1 MKQVGNIISWVSLA
15 GVIILFVMFFRSHGE
30 ESVTTQDEPSE
41 IQDSAS
47 TASPVANNIAYIKI
61 DSLMKYYKKADE
73 LRKELNESRIK
84 FDSELSS
91 KQKKL
96 MSDAESFRIRA
107 ATMSSFEAQQRQKEL
122 LEREQQL
129 MQLEQNYGQRLAYT
143 EAGFSN
149 EINDS
154 LNAFLAVFVKS
165 KSYDVILSDNQ
176 TGAVLWGNPGN
187 DITQEVIEG
196 LNARLGVLDST
207 NTAQ

>member
-1 MKQVGNIISWVSLA
+1 VNQVGNIFSVISLI
-15 GVIILFVMFFRSHGE
+15 GVVVLFFMMPDRAEVE
-30 ESVTTQDEPSE
+30 ETATNAAEQE
-41 IQDSAS
+41 IAESDSGKADAS
-47 TASPVANNIAYIKI
+47 TKVAFIKV

-73 LRKELNESRIK
+73 LREELNQSRIK

-107 ATMSSFEAQQRQKEL
+107 ATMSNFEAQQRQKEL

-143 EAGFSN
+143 EAGFSK
-149 EINDS
+149 EITDS
-154 LNAFLAVFVKS
+154 LNAFLADFVKG

-176 TGAVLWGNPGN
+176 TGAVLWGNPGI

-196 LNARLGVLDST
+196 LNARLGPADST
-207 NTAQ
+207 KPAE